1 MLSAE
6 HSLFPYYVWLYDAA
20 RRGRFSARELL
31 RRFETPREIYNADAK
46 VLASLPFL
54 SPRAAEALCE
64 KELSYARAAAARCAE
79 LDLFLLCP
87 DHEDYPAP
95 LSAALSSPP
104 LLYGIGTLFPPQ
116 QTALAIVGTRRSA
129 QNANRCAYRLGYTL
143 GKCGAVIVSGMARGI
158 DGMAHRGALDGGAHT
173 VAVLGCGLDLCY
185 PKEHRDL
192 FEQIKKRGLLLSP
205 FPPGT
210 PPLPRNFPARNR
222 IISGLCA
229 ATIVVQAPLQSGAVV
244 TAQNALEQ
252 NRLLYAFPGAVDD
265 ETYAGNLSLLRSG
278 ARVITC
284 AEDLLADFE
293 RSGASPFF
301 KNRIELD
308 DFYDRYAPLPASADS
323 TLPRQAEDFSAL
335 LRAMDTAQT
344 KNDTSFSV
352 PRVRQFASPD
362 ASACTQTNEIPAQT
376 AETEA
381 PAAVQRVLRALGKH
395 GATSEE
401 LCERLSLSL
410 SEIELILLQL
420 ELDGLVRVSAGE
432 RYFSL

>member
-31 RRFETPREIYNADAK
+31 RRFETPKELYKADAK
-46 VLASLPFL
+46 ALASLPFL
-54 SPRAAEALCE
+54 SPRAAETLCE
-64 KELSYARAAAARCAE
+64 KELSYACAVAARCAE

-95 LSAALSSPP
+95 LSAAFPSPP
-104 LLYGIGTLFPPQ
+104 LLYGTGALFPPQ

-173 VAVLGCGLDLCY
+173 VAVLGCGLDQCY
-185 PKEHRDL
+185 PREHRDL
-192 FEQIKKRGLLLSP
+192 FEQIKKHGLLLSP

-210 PPLPRNFPARNR
+210 PALPRNFPARNR

-265 ETYAGNLSLLRSG
+265 ESYAGNLSLLRSG

-293 RSGASPFF
+293 CSGASPFF
-301 KNRIELD
+301 RNRIELD
-308 DFYDRYAPLPASADS
+308 DFYDHFAPLHASADS
-323 TLPRQAEDFSAL
+323 APPRQTEDFSAL
-335 LRAMDTAQT
+335 LRAPDTAQT

-362 ASACTQTNEIPAQT
+362 ASACTQTNETPAQT
-376 AETEA
+376 AKTEA
-381 PAAVQRVLRALGKH
+381 PAAAQRVLRALGKH
-395 GATSEE
+395 GATPEE
-401 LCERLSLSL
+401 LCERLSLPL